1 MDKVRYS
8 VNGKSF
14 IIRAAA
20 FFMAVS
26 MVFRVMGYWGFWKYQ
41 TPAFCYMQIL
51 LPIVCGLM
59 FMAVILFAGGRAFW
73 LSSIPVVLGAVFFI
87 VKAASSDGILNTVL
101 CVIVSLLAAILYCSA
116 VFSRQGEKWPLM
128 LVFGLPLLY
137 QLLIRDRATIL
148 AQEGAMSLDE
158 FIPELSVLCILLSL
172 LLTVFAMKNGV
183 PQELETVEGQVLV
196 DEISPED
203 TMEKPAEE
211 ESEKKKLITKERGD
225 NKAESEKEIPVSE
238 EKQA

>member
-1 MDKVRYS
+1 
-8 VNGKSF
+8 
-14 IIRAAA
+14 
-20 FFMAVS
+20 MAVS
-26 MVFRVMGYWGFWKYQ
+26 MVFRIMGYWGFWKNQ

-59 FMAVILFAGGRAFW
+59 FMAVILFAGGRTFW

-101 CVIVSLLAAILYCSA
+101 CVVVSLLAAILYCST
-116 VFSRQGEKWPLM
+116 VFSKQRKKWPLM
-128 LVFGLPLLY
+128 LVFGVPLLY

-172 LLTVFAMKNGV
+172 LLTVFAMKNSV
-183 PQELETVEGQVLV
+183 PKELETVEGQVLV

-203 TMEKPAEE
+203 TMGKPAEE
-211 ESEKKKLITKERGD
+211 ESEKKKLIIKERGD
-225 NKAESEKEIPVSE
+225 NKAEGEKEIPVSE